1 MRIAL
6 LCLIAGCQR
15 SNDRLIEVARHDWR
29 IHEQVLLAGEQAAA
43 CPAAGAAMQV
53 VIKAHLAE
61 LSAAVATTAPENI
74 KAVTTFIAAHPT
86 EFPDFDDRWD
96 ALRDRC
102 PHDPA
107 VQQAFRDL
115 GLAGL
120 DQTPALAL
128 PTPGGSE

>member
-1 MRIAL
+1 VKCAL
-6 LCLIAGCQR
+6 LLLILGCQR
-15 SNDRLIEVARHDWR
+15 SRDPVIELARSDWR
-29 IHEQVLLAGEQAAA
+29 IHAQVLVAGEQAAD
-43 CPAAGAAMQV
+43 CPAAGAAMRA
-53 VIKAHLAE
+53 VIAAHLTE
-61 LSAAVATTAPENI
+61 LTAAVAMTAPENI
-74 KAVTTFIAAHPT
+74 KTVTTFIAAHPT

-115 GLAGL
+115 SLAGL